1 MKEFVTDLVRC
12 VAAHFGKEAVT
23 EDWRAGNRHWN
34 VNWSQDCQPH
44 TQ

>member
-1 MKEFVTDLVRC
+1 MKEFVTDLVCC

-23 EDWRAGNRHWN
+23 EDWRAGNGHWN
-34 VNWSQDCQPH
+34 ANWSQDCQLH